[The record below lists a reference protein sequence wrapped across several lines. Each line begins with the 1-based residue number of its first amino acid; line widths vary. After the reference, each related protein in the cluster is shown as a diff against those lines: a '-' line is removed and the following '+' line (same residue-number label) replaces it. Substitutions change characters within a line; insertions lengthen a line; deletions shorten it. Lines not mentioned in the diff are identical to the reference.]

1 MSHHVAAV
9 FDIIRVVFGGPD
21 LVRWDVSLA

>member
-1 MSHHVAAV
+1 MSHDVAAV

-21 LVRWDVSLA
+21 LLSWGLSLA